1 VPAAAAERRVQIADP
16 DHPTTWHALQTV
28 GDILVYPPR
37 DLRKKLHESK
47 SQVGGV
53 LTVLLPI
60 ALAVAFGV
68 MYGEP

>member
-1 VPAAAAERRVQIADP
+1 MEPVNP
-16 DHPTTWHALQTV
+16 LQTV

-47 SQVGGV
+47 SQVGGA

-68 MYGEP
+68 MYGEPPATRQQHLHHQCQ